1 MINKNE
7 NENLAKLADKI
18 KPKLITI
25 EGILSLTTFIGLALK
40 VSGISQG
47 SILILLSLSAISL
60 VYFLSAYQSHEA
72 ETPAMTK
79 FLHKLLF
86 WSASICSIGILFRL
100 RSFAGYNTM
109 LIVGRMSLSLGLIF
123 NFFSKVELDRNI
135 LIKTI
140 IILAV
145 GISLYLTPSEKLKE
159 LKIINSIEMVKT
171 K

>member
-18 KPKLITI
+18 APKITTI
-25 EGILSLTTFIGLALK
+25 EGTLSFTTFIGLALK
-40 VSGISQG
+40 ISGIPQG
-47 SILILLSLSAISL
+47 AILILLSLSTISL

-72 ETPAMTK
+72 ETPAMTR

-86 WSASICSIGILFRL
+86 WSASICVIGILFRL
-100 RSFAGYNTM
+100 QSFAGYNTM
-109 LIVGRMSLSLGLIF
+109 LIVGCMSLSLGLIF
-123 NFFSKVELDRNI
+123 NFFSKVDLDRKF
-135 LIKTI
+135 LIRTI

-145 GISLYLTPSEKLKE
+145 GLSLYLTPSEKLKE
-159 LKIINSIEMVKT
+159 LKIINSIEKVTT